1 MQVMAGESGRRPS
14 KRAVARFVT
23 NRLVNPGTRFLLEHG
38 LFPGTHAL
46 LETTG
51 RRSGEP
57 RRTPLGNGL
66 RGDEFWIVT
75 EHGYAADYVKNI
87 QQDPRVRVKVGR
99 GPWREGT
106 AHILPDDDPNER
118 LRRLDRPVND
128 TALRIVSTQKLTIR
142 VDLDPEPAGS

>member
-1 MQVMAGESGRRPS
+1 MAEDGGRQSG

-23 NRLVNPGTRFLLEHG
+23 NHLVNPVTRRLLEHG

-57 RRTPLGNGL
+57 RRTPVGNGL

-87 QQDPRVRVKVGR
+87 QKDPRVRVKVGR

-106 AHILPDDDPNER
+106 ANILPEDDPAER
-118 LRRLDRPVND
+118 LRWLDRPVND